1 MSFQSHRPSCLPKF
15 LQGESTTPPPEQ
27 EGPPPGF
34 ETNVQDKENTKG
46 KLKESEMPSQETGVP
61 QTEKSEAGKGKELET
76 PSEIPESFPKKVGKS
91 ASKNNEKLDRDS

>member
-46 KLKESEMPSQETGVP
+46 KLKESEMPS
-61 QTEKSEAGKGKELET
+61 
-76 PSEIPESFPKKVGKS
+76 
-91 ASKNNEKLDRDS
+91 